1 MTAPVA
7 SYLPIVVH
15 VGLVALLTAAL
26 LGLHALL
33 GRRRPL
39 AAKLD
44 PYESGVW
51 PIGTAREPIPVRYYL
66 IAMLFLLFDLEI
78 LFLYPWAVAFDALA
92 LYGYVQAALFVGL
105 LLVGLLY
112 EWKKGALE
120 WV

>member
-78 LFLYPWAVAFDALA
+78 LFLYPWAVTFRTLGAPGLWGMAVF
-92 LYGYVQAALFVGL
+92 L
-105 LLVGLLY
+105 LLLAVGFLY
-112 EWKKGALE
+112 EWGRGGLE
-120 WV
+120 WE